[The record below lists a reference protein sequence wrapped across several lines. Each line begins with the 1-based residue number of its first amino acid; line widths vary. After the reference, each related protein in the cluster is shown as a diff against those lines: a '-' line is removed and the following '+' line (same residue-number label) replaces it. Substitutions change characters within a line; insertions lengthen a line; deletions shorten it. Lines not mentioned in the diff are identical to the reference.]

1 MTAATT
7 AMTATPVGVAPDAD
21 AHVGVSVPTAPRVRL
36 LGIRHHGPGSARA
49 VQRSLLAEPPQI
61 VLIEGPR
68 EADAIVNLVVHPE
81 MQAPVTM
88 LGYAVDQLHKAVFY
102 PFASFSPEWVAMQ
115 WAGDADIPVRFID
128 LALANTLADW
138 PPESHVSLPTGLERP
153 ADPLSELADA
163 AGYDDTE
170 RWWEDIVEHRDG
182 TSPFDAIAEAMTV
195 LRSVYEPE
203 LVPADPIERRREAQ
217 MRAGIRAAIKDGFR
231 DIAVVCGAW
240 HVPALA
246 LATDTRQARS
256 DSALLRGM
264 PKAKVAIT
272 WVPWTHR
279 RLANAAGYGA
289 GVTSPGWY
297 HHLFTHPGP
306 DTVAHWFT
314 LAARLL
320 RASDYA
326 ASAAD
331 VVEAT
336 RLATTLAILRGRPLA
351 GLAEMNDA
359 AKAVLGDGT
368 DTPMQ
373 LLSNELIIGTL
384 IGRVPDHTP
393 MVPLARNLALEQ
405 KRCRLKPDAG
415 QRSLEL
421 DLRKPLDL
429 NRSRLLH
436 RLLLLRV
443 PWGTEAEGR
452 RSTGTFRETWDLLWE
467 PELEVRLIEASAL
480 GTTVEAAVVASVTQQ
495 ASSASS
501 LAELTGAI
509 ENCLLADVIAPLN
522 EIVELVA
529 ARAALDT
536 DITHL
541 MDALPALART
551 VRYGDVRGTD
561 ADALATV
568 LHGMVVRI
576 AAGLVLSCTGLDAAA
591 AEAMGRSID
600 DTRSALS
607 LLGDESL
614 FAPFHVALGEL
625 VERDRVHAG
634 LQGRA
639 TRLLADA
646 GVLDPVTVE
655 GRVSRA
661 LSLGTPP
668 ADGAAFIEGFLGGSG
683 TVLVHD
689 AELLGLIDRWLA
701 TLDGEGFIEILPL
714 LRRTFAT
721 FEVAERR
728 QIGERVRHGTAAL
741 DVGDASSL
749 DAERVAAGLETIA
762 LLLGARR

>member
-1 MTAATT
+1 MSDVEMVAA
-7 AMTATPVGVAPDAD
+7 M
-21 AHVGVSVPTAPRVRL
+21 PRLRL

-49 VQRSLLAEPPQI
+49 VQRALLSEPPQI

-68 EADAIVNLVVHPE
+68 EADAIVGLVVHPQ
-81 MQAPVTM
+81 MRAPVTM
-88 LGYAVDQLHKAVFY
+88 LGYAVDHLHKAVFY
-102 PFASFSPEWVAMQ
+102 PFASFSPEWVAMR
-115 WAGDADIPVRFID
+115 WAGDAEIPVRFID

-138 PPESHVSLPTGLERP
+138 PAESNVALPTGLERP

-170 RWWEDIVEHRDG
+170 RWWEDVVEHRDG
-182 TSPFDAIAEAMTV
+182 TSPFEAIAEAMTV

-203 LVPADPIERRREAQ
+203 LVPGDPMERRREAQ
-217 MRAGIRAAIKDGFR
+217 MRAGIRGAIKDGYT
-231 DIAVVCGAW
+231 DIVVVCGAW

-256 DSALLRGM
+256 DTALLRGM
-264 PKAKVAIT
+264 PKTKVAIT

-297 HHLFTHPGP
+297 HHLFTHHGP

-320 RASDYA
+320 RASDYG

-336 RLATTLAILRGRPLA
+336 RLATTLATMRGRPLA

-373 LLSNELIIGTL
+373 LLSNELIVGTL

-405 KRCRLKPDAG
+405 KRCRLKPEAG
-415 QRSLEL
+415 PRSLEL
-421 DLRKPLDL
+421 DLRKTLDL

-436 RLLLLRV
+436 RLSLLRV
-443 PWGTEAEGR
+443 PWGIEAEGR
-452 RSTGTFRETWDLLWE
+452 RSAGTFRETWDLLWE

-495 ASSASS
+495 ASAASS

-509 ENCLLADVIAPLN
+509 ESCLLADIASPLPV
-522 EIVELVA
+522 IVEMVA
-529 ARAALDT
+529 ARAAVDT

-561 ADALATV
+561 ARSLETV
-568 LHGMVVRI
+568 LRGMVVRI
-576 AAGLVLSCTGLDAAA
+576 AAGLVPSCTGLDADSAA
-591 AEAMGRSID
+591 AMGRSID

-607 LLGDESL
+607 LLGHESL
-614 FAPFHVALGEL
+614 FAPFHAALGEL
-625 VERDRVHAG
+625 VERERVHAG

-639 TRLLADA
+639 ARLLAGA
-646 GVLDPVTVE
+646 SVLGPATVE
-655 GRVSRA
+655 SRVSRA

-668 ADGAAFIEGFLGGSG
+668 ADGAAFVEGFLGGSG

-689 AELLGLIDRWLA
+689 AELLGLIDRWLS
-701 TLDGEGFIEILPL
+701 TLDGEAFIETLPL
-714 LRRTFAT
+714 LRRTFGT

-741 DVGDASSL
+741 DTANTSSL

-762 LLLGARR
+762 LLLGAPR

>member
-1 MTAATT
+1 MSDPANTVAT
-7 AMTATPVGVAPDAD
+7 
-21 AHVGVSVPTAPRVRL
+21 RVRL

-49 VQRSLLAEPPQI
+49 VQRALGSEPPQI

-68 EADAIVNLVVHPE
+68 EADAIVGLVAHPQ
-81 MQAPVTM
+81 MCAPVTM
-88 LGYAVDQLHKAVFY
+88 LGYAVDHLHKAVFY
-102 PFASFSPEWVAMQ
+102 PFASFSPEWVAMR

-128 LALANTLADW
+128 LALANSLADW
-138 PPESHVSLPTGLERP
+138 PAESHVALPTGLERP

-170 RWWEDIVEHRDG
+170 RWWEDVVEHRDG
-182 TSPFDAIAEAMTV
+182 ASPFDAIAEAMTV

-203 LVPADPIERRREAQ
+203 LVPTDPIERRREAQ
-217 MRAGIRAAIKDGFR
+217 MRAGIRAAIKDGFTN
-231 DIAVVCGAW
+231 IAVVCGAW

-256 DSALLRGM
+256 DTALLRGM
-264 PKAKVAIT
+264 PKVKVAIT

-279 RLANAAGYGA
+279 RLANARGYGA

-297 HHLFTHPGP
+297 HHLFTHHGP

-320 RASDYA
+320 RASDYG

-336 RLATTLAILRGRPLA
+336 RLATTLATMRGRPLA

-368 DTPMQ
+368 DIPMQ

-384 IGRVPDHTP
+384 IGQVPDHTP

-415 QRSLEL
+415 PRSLEL

-429 NRSRLLH
+429 SRSRLLH

-443 PWGTEAEGR
+443 PWGTAAEGR
-452 RSTGTFRETWDLLWE
+452 RSAGTFRETWDMLWE

-480 GTTVEAAVVASVTQQ
+480 GTTVEAAVVACVTQQ
-495 ASSASS
+495 ASAASS

-509 ENCLLADVIAPLN
+509 ENCLLADITAPLPD
-522 EIVELVA
+522 IVEMVA
-529 ARAALDT
+529 ARAAVDT

-561 ADALATV
+561 ARSLEAV

-576 AAGLVLSCTGLDAAA
+576 AAGLVPSCTGLDADSAA
-591 AEAMGRSID
+591 ALGRSID

-607 LLGDESL
+607 LLADESL
-614 FAPFHVALGEL
+614 FAPFYGALGEL
-625 VERDRVHAG
+625 VERERVHAG

-646 GVLDPVTVE
+646 SVLDPATVE
-655 GRVSRA
+655 RRVSRA

-668 ADGAAFIEGFLGGSG
+668 ADGAAFVEGFLGGSG

-689 AELLGLIDRWLA
+689 AELLGLIDRWLS
-701 TLDGEGFIEILPL
+701 TLDGEAFIETLPL

-728 QIGERVRHGTAAL
+728 EIGERVRHGSAAI
-741 DVGDASSL
+741 DRGDMSSL

-762 LLLGARR
+762 LLLGAPR